1 MPKRVI
7 LAGLFHETH
16 TFLETPTTLADFAVR
31 NWYELLEARGDGSP
45 LSGAIDV
52 ADECDWH
59 IAPVI
64 DMRAT
69 PGGTVDDEVFETFC
83 TALLDAIEKAVE
95 FDSLDGMCLILHGA
109 MVTQSQPDVEGELIR
124 RIRAIPGAESIPIC
138 GVLDLHGNISPD
150 TIEKTQGL
158 IAYRC
163 NPHTDSREA
172 AMRGAKLLDQ
182 ILTEGKAP
190 VGVWA
195 QPDVMWPPTGTG
207 TADVPMKTLEKMAR
221 QIEADHPEIYAVN
234 VFGGFSFADTP
245 HTGVSF
251 SAYTF
256 GDPEVARGELNR
268 LCEWTIDNR
277 ETGNKVEPSLES
289 VLTEIRQLVEAGTMP
304 VILVEPSDN
313 IGGGAPGDTTTILR
327 VFLDEPFE
335 KSAVVINDPVL
346 VSSLANAKPGEKR
359 TIKIGAALSGSF
371 CEPVEVEVEFI
382 SSSDGRFELEDR
394 HSHLASMNG
403 VNINMGPSAVV
414 KARGVSILLTSKK
427 TPPFDLGQLRSQGI
441 IPEDCSVIG
450 VKAAVAH
457 RQGYDPITAATFTV
471 NVPGPCSSDVA
482 GFSFEKVRRP
492 VYPLDS

>member
-16 TFLETPTTLADFAVR
+16 TFLETPTTLADFSVR
-31 NWYELLEARGDGSP
+31 NWFELLEARGDGSP

-69 PGGTVDDEVFETFC
+69 PCGTVDDEVFDVFC
-83 TALLDAIEKAVE
+83 SALLDAIEKAVE
-95 FDSLDGMCLILHGA
+95 TDSLDGICLILHGA
-109 MVTQSQPDVEGELIR
+109 MVTQSEPDVEGELIR
-124 RIRAIPGAESIPIC
+124 RIRAISGAESIPIC
-138 GVLDLHGNISPD
+138 GVLDLHGNISPV
-150 TIEKTQGL
+150 TIEQTQGL
-158 IAYRC
+158 IAYQC

-172 AMRGAKLLDQ
+172 SMRGAQLLDR
-182 ILTEGKAP
+182 ILTKGTP
-190 VGVWA
+190 PLGVWA
-195 QPDVMWPPTGTG
+195 QPNVMWPPTGTG
-207 TADVPMKTLEKMAR
+207 TADVPMKTLEEMAR
-221 QIEADHPEIYAVN
+221 QIEADHPEIYGVN

-256 GDPEVARGELNR
+256 GDPEVAKRELDR
-268 LCEWTIDNR
+268 LCEWTVENR
-277 ETGNKVEPSLES
+277 QTGNKVEPSLES
-289 VLTEIRQLVEAGTMP
+289 VLPEVRQLVEAGTTP

-313 IGGGAPGDTTTILR
+313 IGGGAPGDTTTFLR
-327 VFLDEPFE
+327 SFLDEPFAN
-335 KSAVVINDPVL
+335 SAVVINDPDL
-346 VSSLANAKPGEKR
+346 VTSLSDAQPGEKR
-359 TIKIGAALSGSF
+359 TVKIGAALSRAF
-371 CEPVEVEVEFI
+371 CEPVEVEVEFV

-403 VNINMGPSAVV
+403 VNINMGPSALV
-414 KARGVSILLTSKK
+414 KARGVNILLTTRK
-427 TPPFDLGQLRSQGI
+427 TPPFDLGQLRSQGVR
-441 IPEDCSVIG
+441 PEECSVIG

-457 RQGYDPITAATFTV
+457 RQGYDPITAATFTI

-482 GFSFEKVRRP
+482 SFSFEKVRRP
-492 VYPLDS
+492 IYPLDQ